1 MSVRTGVG
9 AAGIVYVAS
18 KTVQRA
24 LTPEHN
30 NLLKDT
36 FSEVDW
42 YASANRTLLVDH
54 INPSGSDGRPPVV
67 NGARPDLELRDFK
80 NPNLI
85 VEVETAAT
93 LDGDAKS
100 QLEAFRKPS
109 YTRVLVVPD
118 GTIKDGERLV
128 ADLPG
133 DVIVTT
139 PNGIAEIF

>member
-1 MSVRTGVG
+1 MSVRTGVA
-9 AAGIVYVAS
+9 AAGIAYVAY
-18 KTVQRA
+18 KTIQRA
-24 LTPEHN
+24 LTPAHD

-36 FSEVDW
+36 FSEVDG

-54 INPSGSDGRPPVV
+54 IDPSGSDGRPPVI
-67 NGARPDLELRDFK
+67 NGSRPDLELRDFA

-85 VEVETAAT
+85 VEVETAST
-93 LDGDAKS
+93 LDGDAKA

-118 GTIKDGERLV
+118 GAIQDGERLV
-128 ADLPG
+128 EDLPG

-139 PNGIAEIF
+139 PNGIADIF